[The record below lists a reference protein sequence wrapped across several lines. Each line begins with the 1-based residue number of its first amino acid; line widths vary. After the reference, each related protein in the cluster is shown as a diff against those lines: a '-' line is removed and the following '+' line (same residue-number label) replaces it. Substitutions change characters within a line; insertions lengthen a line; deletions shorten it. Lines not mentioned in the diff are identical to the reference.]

1 MKYTKYFG
9 VITKEQRRLNLA
21 TNQFQRMM
29 NIVHLEGVIAGL
41 IKAKD
46 TYKDTNQFHRYD
58 MIIFK
63 QNRKLTD
70 LSGNQ
75 TPELLLQEMGR
86 LSD

>member
-9 VITKEQRRLNLA
+9 LITRNQGKLNLS
-21 TNQFQRMM
+21 TNQFQRIM
-29 NIVHLEGVIAGL
+29 NIVHLEGVIKGL

-46 TYKDTNQFHRYD
+46 TYKDTNHFHRYD
-58 MIIFK
+58 MLIFK

-70 LSGNQ
+70 LSGNV
-75 TPELLLQEMGR
+75 TPEMLLQEMVR